1 VDANGLLVKIF
12 AFIAVAITTGWL
24 ISFIAMPII
33 RQDFQ
38 PPPEVTV
45 ALTAVITA
53 IAGLLTSAYFK
64 ARRALGE
71 DDHPEDGPDGDGN
84 DR

>member
-1 VDANGLLVKIF
+1 VDAILVKVL
-12 AFIAVAITTGWL
+12 AGIASVITAGWF
-24 ISFIAMPII
+24 ISFVVLPFF
-33 RQDFQ
+33 RPDYQ

-53 IAGLLTSAYFK
+53 IAGLLTSAYYK

-71 DDHPEDGPDGDGN
+71 DNPEDGSDGDGN